1 MRVGLA
7 GTGKMGSVIA
17 LRLHSL
23 GHQVTVWNRSPERA
37 QALLDAGLQWAES
50 PQALAA
56 ASNLIISLLTNEQ
69 ALDDVYLGADGLWS
83 GSVTDKV
90 FIDMSTVKPTQQQAM
105 GERAATVKAAYLE
118 CPVSGSVGPAKEGKL
133 IGFVGGDAA
142 LLKGIHPLLNQLCKR
157 VEYVGPL
164 GAGATMKLAVNLPL
178 MVYWQTLGEAL
189 SLIEPLHLDP
199 QRVVDIFSDSS
210 GGPNML
216 KVRGGMI
223 AQALAG
229 TPSELVTVNLATMRK
244 DVRTMVDQ
252 ATLQGRQVPLTAITL
267 ANLDQAAS
275 SGLDDADCTQF
286 PMWWLKA
293 KIAPAPD
300 LGNPARASCEYQAN

>member
-23 GHQVTVWNRSPERA
+23 GHQVTVWNRSPARA
-37 QALLDAGLQWAES
+37 QALIDAGLAWADS
-50 PQALAA
+50 PRALT
-56 ASNLIISLLTNEQ
+56 ASSDIIISLLTNEQ
-69 ALDDVYLGADGLWS
+69 ALDDVYFGTDGLWS

-90 FIDMSTVKPTQQQAM
+90 FIDMSTVNPAKPVRM
-105 GERAATVKAAYLE
+105 GERAAAVQAAYLE
-118 CPVSGSVGPAKEGKL
+118 CPVGGSVGPAKEGKL
-133 IGFVGGDAA
+133 IGFVGGDEAI
-142 LLKGIHPLLNQLCKR
+142 LPRVRPLLDQLCKR

-199 QRVVDIFSDSS
+199 QRVVDIFSESS

-216 KVRGGMI
+216 KVRGSMI
-223 AQALAG
+223 VQALAG

-252 ATLQGRQVPLTAITL
+252 AALQGRQVPLTAITL
-267 ANLDQAAS
+267 AHLDQAAA
-275 SGLDDADCTQF
+275 SGLDAADCTQF
-286 PMWWLKA
+286 PMWWLKTQ
-293 KIAPAPD
+293 P
-300 LGNPARASCEYQAN
+300 